1 MTSDEMDW
9 DIVDEVEWGNDEEID
24 WEEVDTEE
32 EILLELRN
40 DPQPSFFVRKFAVV
54 WWKNGFYK
62 AGKIDGTIRVTP
74 TKFLLLDTKGKLRI
88 SIDKDKIS
96 SITLHEHDGEFP
108 IFYNEITTDDDYL
121 YQITVGVDEAQS
133 KQNHKDIKAAINDE
147 YDAPK
152 PDVKELRIVTSNN
165 GKIKEFTQAFDKLPY
180 HPVKISVDYPEI
192 QASTL
197 EEVVDF
203 GLDWLKGKVQP
214 PFIIDDAGVFIEA
227 LDDFPG
233 VYSRYIFDTIGL
245 EGVLKQMKEV
255 KNRKTT
261 FKCVLGL
268 LLEDGTKHKFVG
280 ECHGELTAKP
290 KGKHGFGY
298 DPIFIPQNLEKT
310 FAELNS
316 KAKNQLSHRGLAMAK
331 LLDFIK
337 KGKL

>member
-1 MTSDEMDW
+1 MTSDEIDW

-74 TKFLLLDTKGKLRI
+74 TKFMLLDTKGKLRI

-96 SITLHEHDGEFP
+96 SITLHEHDGDFP

-165 GKIKEFTQAFDKLPY
+165 GKIK
-180 HPVKISVDYPEI
+180 
-192 QASTL
+192 
-197 EEVVDF
+197 
-203 GLDWLKGKVQP
+203 
-214 PFIIDDAGVFIEA
+214 
-227 LDDFPG
+227 G
-233 VYSRYIFDTIGL
+233 VYSSFR
-245 EGVLKQMKEV
+245 
-255 KNRKTT
+255 
-261 FKCVLGL
+261 
-268 LLEDGTKHKFVG
+268 
-280 ECHGELTAKP
+280 
-290 KGKHGFGY
+290 
-298 DPIFIPQNLEKT
+298 
-310 FAELNS
+310 
-316 KAKNQLSHRGLAMAK
+316 
-331 LLDFIK
+331 
-337 KGKL
+337 

>member
-1 MTSDEMDW
+1 MTSNEIDW

-74 TKFLLLDTKGKLRI
+74 TKFMLLDTKGKLRI

-96 SITLHEHDGEFP
+96 SIILHEHDGDFP

-233 VYSRYIFDTIGL
+233 VYSRYIFA
-245 EGVLKQMKEV
+245 
-255 KNRKTT
+255 
-261 FKCVLGL
+261 L
-268 LLEDGTKHKFVG
+268 LFVG
-280 ECHGELTAKP
+280 FCHE
-290 KGKHGFGY
+290 
-298 DPIFIPQNLEKT
+298 
-310 FAELNS
+310 
-316 KAKNQLSHRGLAMAK
+316 
-331 LLDFIK
+331 
-337 KGKL
+337 